1 MWEVVVEQA
10 LASGADFGIKIA
22 TSGALKVSVEKEIIK
37 FIPKG
42 TPAKTLANVAHIAI
56 EKKEAEIG
64 AAVGMVFG
72 PLGMAIGGVVGG
84 TIGYIAGSKVAEKVI
99 NEIQKVRKKAREG
112 VNSIRNRISEGIKS
126 VGNSV
131 KEFAFSTKFW

>member
-42 TPAKTLANVAHIAI
+42 TPAKTLAKVAHIAI

-64 AAVGMVFG
+64 AAVGMAVM
-72 PLGMAIGGVVGG
+72 PQLDRKTQKMLKK
-84 TIGYIAGSKVAEKVI
+84 AGRKLVNFAENSYENVI
-99 NEIQKVRKKAREG
+99 NI
-112 VNSIRNRISEGIKS
+112 I
-126 VGNSV
+126 
-131 KEFAFSTKFW
+131 

>member
-64 AAVGMVFG
+64 AAVGM
-72 PLGMAIGGVVGG
+72 AIGGVVGG

-99 NEIQKVRKKAREG
+99 NGIQKVRKKAREG
-112 VNSIRNRISEGIKS
+112 VNSIRNRISEGLKS